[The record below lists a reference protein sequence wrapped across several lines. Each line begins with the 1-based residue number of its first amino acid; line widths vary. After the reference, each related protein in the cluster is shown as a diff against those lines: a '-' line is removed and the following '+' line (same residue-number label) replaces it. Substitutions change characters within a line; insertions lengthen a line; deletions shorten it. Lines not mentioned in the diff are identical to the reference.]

1 MRETVVGRA
10 QKYLEKPRRGDEFR
24 AQGMKRGSWPWRM
37 GGESRGEE

>member
-1 MRETVVGRA
+1 MRRA
-10 QKYLEKPRRGDEFR
+10 PEDLGKLGRGDEFR